1 MSQLVAF
8 VPPTN
13 APIAATVLYSKGQE
27 PSRGFASAPNVSQKE
42 CESTKG
48 YVKVVLLTWDASTE
62 RPFVENWIRRV
73 V

>member
-48 YVKVVLLTWDASTE
+48 YVKVVLLT
-62 RPFVENWIRRV
+62 
-73 V
+73 